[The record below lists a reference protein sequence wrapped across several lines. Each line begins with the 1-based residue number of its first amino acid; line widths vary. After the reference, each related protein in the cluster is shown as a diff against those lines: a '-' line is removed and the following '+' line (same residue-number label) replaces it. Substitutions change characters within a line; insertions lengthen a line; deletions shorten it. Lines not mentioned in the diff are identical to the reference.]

1 MALNWLENGDVDRR
15 THWHCGFI
23 LLQIKAS
30 AKFKILRLSRE
41 IAAAP
46 QTDEGR
52 ATVSDLQRRLDQAL
66 YVHDMLS
73 GVSA

>member
-23 LLQIKAS
+23 LLQMKAS
-30 AKFKILRLSRE
+30 AKFKILRLSQD

-46 QTDEGR
+46 ETEEGR
-52 ATVSDLQRRLDQAL
+52 NTVSDLQPELDHAL
-66 YVHDMLS
+66 YVHDLLS
-73 GVSA
+73 GPSE

>member
-30 AKFKILRLSRE
+30 AKYKILRLSRE
-41 IAAAP
+41 IDAAP
-46 QTDEGR
+46 QTIEGR
-52 ATVSDLQRRLDQAL
+52 QTVSALQTGLDQAL
-66 YVHDMLS
+66 FVHDLLS
-73 GVSA
+73 SQSA